1 VKAGDPLELQVDKA
15 VYRGLG
21 LARHE
26 GRVVFVPGTYGGER
40 VSATVEEVGRGF
52 ARARVLRLLEASPHR
67 RASPCRYSERCG
79 GCAYQEL
86 EYAEQLRVKQAI
98 LRESLQRAHVSWEPE
113 VALLGS
119 TERGWR
125 TRARLHVDWDLGAP
139 RLGFHEEGTQV
150 LVDVL
155 ECLQLS
161 PELMRAARALLA
173 ALAETGPLGRSVR
186 AIELAESGDGEERV
200 ACLVTDLSLV
210 AAPGLVGLGDA
221 AGPDGIAGGAGRG
234 GAARAGAAQRLA
246 VRPCHG
252 LESSL
257 PRASAVLLP
266 GEPVSA
272 RAARRHGAGPA
283 AGRRAGAGLV
293 LGVGLFSLPLARRGD
308 AVRAAEIHAQAA
320 ADAVANAEA
329 AGLRNV
335 RVFAKDVETA
345 LRELP
350 PARGERILLDPPRSG
365 ASRLAVRAIAERRP
379 LSITYV
385 SCDPPTF
392 GRDLQLL
399 VGQGYRLA
407 ALEALDMFPDTFHV
421 EAVAHLES
429 A

>member
-1 VKAGDPLELQVDKA
+1 MKAGDPLELQVDKA

-26 GRVVFVPGTYGGER
+26 GRVIFVPGTYGGER

-113 VALLGS
+113 VALRGS

-221 AGPDGIAGGAGRG
+221 AALTGLLVVPGAEARPAPVLLSGSPYVHATVSSLRFRAHQQSFFQANRFLLEPLVDTVLRLLPAGG
-234 GAARAGAAQRLA
+234 
-246 VRPCHG
+246 P
-252 LESSL
+252 
-257 PRASAVLLP
+257 VLDLY
-266 GEPVSA
+266 S
-272 RAARRHGAGPA
+272 
-283 AGRRAGAGLV
+283 
-293 LGVGLFSLPLARRGD
+293 GVGLFSLPLARRGD
-308 AVRAAEIHAQAA
+308 AVRAAEVHAQAA